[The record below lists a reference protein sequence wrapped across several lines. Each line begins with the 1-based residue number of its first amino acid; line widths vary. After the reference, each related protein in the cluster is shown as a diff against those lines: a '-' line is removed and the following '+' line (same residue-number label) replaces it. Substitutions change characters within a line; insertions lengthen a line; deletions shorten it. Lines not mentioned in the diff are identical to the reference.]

1 MKGSKNEW
9 EPPIVL
15 IADPNLCPGGN
26 LDLFILVAQTTH
38 APTAS
43 SYNGDACRLKNKN
56 LRDWRKGNRKRKTG
70 RSESENLK
78 DWGTKKFL
86 LENEEI
92 ETKD

>member
-1 MKGSKNEW
+1 
-9 EPPIVL
+9 
-15 IADPNLCPGGN
+15 
-26 LDLFILVAQTTH
+26 
-38 APTAS
+38 
-43 SYNGDACRLKNKN
+43 
-56 LRDWRKGNRKRKTG
+56 LRDWQKGNQKRKTG